1 MKPYAV
7 SIPAG
12 SVEEFAVVGDYIR
25 LKTAAVPVSFTVEE
39 TGESIELE
47 QGDAANL
54 SAFKRVKVAHKDAAA
69 QAIVFYVGNGTSADS
84 AKVGGSVSVAS
95 VPDVKS
101 APAAYAQT
109 APVVGVASGQL
120 LAAKADRRF
129 LLVQNK
135 HASQS
140 IWINLAGAAATT
152 AGGVLLAPGA
162 SLLLDQAAPNGA
174 INAIGETGDNAA
186 VVVVEG

>member
-7 SIPAG
+7 SIPSG

-25 LKTAAVPVSFTVEE
+25 LKTAAVPVSFTIEE

-84 AKVGGSVSVAS
+84 AKIGGSIAVAS
-95 VPDVKS
+95 TPSPAVP
-101 APAAYAQT
+101 YTQT
-109 APVVGVASGQL
+109 APAVGTASGL
-120 LAAKADRRF
+120 LVAANAARRV
-129 LLVQNK
+129 LLVQNN
-135 HASQS
+135 STGGQNVFL
-140 IWINLAGAAATT
+140 NLAGGAATT
-152 AGGVLLAPGA
+152 GGVKLAPGA
-162 SLLLDQAAPNGA
+162 SLVLDVATPSGA
-174 INAIGETGDNAA
+174 VNAIADAA
-186 VVVVEG
+186 GAVVVVVEG